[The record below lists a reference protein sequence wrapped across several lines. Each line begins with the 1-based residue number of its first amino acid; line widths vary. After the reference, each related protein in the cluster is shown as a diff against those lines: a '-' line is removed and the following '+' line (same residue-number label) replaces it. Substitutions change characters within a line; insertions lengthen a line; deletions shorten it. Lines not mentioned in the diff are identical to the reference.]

1 MQIVIEI
8 PRKCYEDFK
17 LQIPV
22 LNKEVP
28 SDFAKYAIATGIPLP
43 KGHGDLIDRGQA
55 LNECIKGVR

>member
-8 PRKCYEDFK
+8 PRKYYEDFK

-28 SDFAKYAIATGIPLP
+28 SDFAKYAIGTGIPLP
-43 KGHGDLIDRGQA
+43 KGHGDL
-55 LNECIKGVR
+55 NECIKGVR

>member
-1 MQIVIEI
+1 MVIVIEI

-17 LQIPV
+17 LQLPI

-28 SDFAKYAIATGIPLP
+28 SEFAKYAIATGTPLS

-55 LNECIKGVR
+55 LKNVSRG